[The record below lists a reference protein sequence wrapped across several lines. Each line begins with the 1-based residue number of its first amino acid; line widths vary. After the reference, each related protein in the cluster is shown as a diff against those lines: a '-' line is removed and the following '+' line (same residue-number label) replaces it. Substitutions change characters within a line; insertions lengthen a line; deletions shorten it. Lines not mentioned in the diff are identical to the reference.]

1 MHLWNRAED
10 MIAGQKDSIS
20 NILLRNLGL
29 VDENRA
35 YDNFSSNIGWLQHT
49 AAYLNIWRTHFH

>member
-1 MHLWNRAED
+1 
-10 MIAGQKDSIS
+10 MIAGQKDSIL

-49 AAYLNIWRTHFH
+49 AAYLNI